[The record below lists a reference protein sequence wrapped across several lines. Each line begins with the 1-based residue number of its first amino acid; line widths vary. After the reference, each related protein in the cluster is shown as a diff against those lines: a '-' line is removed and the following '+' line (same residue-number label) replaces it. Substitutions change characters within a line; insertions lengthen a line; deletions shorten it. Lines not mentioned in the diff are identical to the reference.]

1 MIPDLLLPR
10 VPPIWGYLTC
20 SSLVFPWADNT
31 RPVTPPCSPDLRIPD
46 LFLPSITLSWQYPT
60 CSRELVVDLLL
71 EVRAE
76 LDFDLV
82 PRGAAAVVARDYNIE
97 AVGLGEG
104 GGGGKELGDRG
115 ADGTVPSLGT
125 VRRARVGLCKHY
137 TTTKLNTQTK
147 QAQFLA
153 WGPYTLSRET
163 VSQVNEH
170 KVKCQRKSG
179 QFGYFCQS
187 LSNICQY
194 AECK

>member
-153 WGPYTLSRET
+153 WGPYTLSRDGFT
-163 VSQVNEH
+163 GKWAQSQVPKKEWAIWILLS
-170 KVKCQRKSG
+170 KS
-179 QFGYFCQS
+179 
-187 LSNICQY
+187 
-194 AECK
+194 E